1 MAIKTVKVSNLSLG
15 ASERDIKEFFSFSG
29 DIEYVEMQSDTER
42 CQLAF
47 VTFKDAQGAET
58 AVLLSGATI
67 VDMTVDIALDPDYK
81 LPPAA
86 SAPLLPSE
94 GKTGAGAESAFQK
107 AEDVVSSMLAKGFI
121 LGKDAV
127 NKAKS
132 FDEKHQLTSTASA
145 KVASFDKKIG
155 LTEKISIGTSIVN
168 DKVREVDEKL
178 HVSEKAKSAFAAAEQ
193 TVSNAGSA
201 IMKNRYILTGTTW
214 VTGAFSKVTKA
225 AGEVGQ
231 KTKEKVGI
239 VEDEQR
245 RKMVDDFAQV
255 HLSESPKSPD
265 SREQHSSKPAPVRAG
280 PQSGRRPIKH
290 NFDGAV
296 PKVQCFGESVKD
308 VKFLVKPVVAEVLA
322 AGLANK

>member
-1 MAIKTVKVSNLSLG
+1 MSITTVKVSNLSLG

-29 DIEYVEMQSDTER
+29 DIEYVEMRSHTER
-42 CQLAF
+42 SQLAF

-67 VDMTVDIALDPDYK
+67 VDMTVDINLDPDYK

-86 SAPLLPSE
+86 SAPLLQPSDK
-94 GKTGAGAESAFQK
+94 KTGGGAESAFQK
-107 AEDVVSSMLAKGFI
+107 AEDVVSSMLAKGFV

-127 NKAKS
+127 NKAKT

-155 LTEKISIGTSIVN
+155 LTEKITIGTSIVN

-193 TVSNAGSA
+193 TVSSAGSA
-201 IMKNRYILTGTTW
+201 IMKNRYVLTGTTW
-214 VTGAFSKVTKA
+214 VTGAFNKVTKA

-231 KTKEKVGI
+231 KTKEKVGM

-255 HLSESPKSPD
+255 HLSESPKASESGD
-265 SREQHSSKPAPVRAG
+265 QHSSKPAPA
-280 PQSGRRPIKH
+280 H
-290 NFDGAV
+290 
-296 PKVQCFGESVKD
+296 
-308 VKFLVKPVVAEVLA
+308 
-322 AGLANK
+322 GLIL